1 MTLLEI
7 AASME
12 NAENA
17 FPTAAWK
24 TQRTRFPQ
32 FPQAICPCIYAFGI
46 NSQQP
51 NSQDLDL
58 GTWKGVQPIVQ
69 LVDLTFQDADDL
81 EQVQDGFGNGN
92 LIVAIGMR
100 SENTSG
106 QFGHVGAGAGNHAP
120 ERTRV
125 RREPAMSERF
135 SDEVNEEDRCRSR
148 SAVDAGVSGGTNSP
162 AAPSAQGESCQGVLI
177 EGERLQALSGVA
189 VEFVTYWL
197 RDGGC
202 GMCGGVPH
210 STTCFVGRVA
220 ALLASDGSPR

>member
-58 GTWKGVQPIVQ
+58 GTWKGVQLIAQ
-69 LVDLTFQDADDL
+69 LVDRTLEDLDDF
-81 EQVQDGFGNGN
+81 EQVQDGFGNGD
-92 LIVAIGMR
+92 LVVAVRMR
-100 SENTSG
+100 SEDTSSE
-106 QFGHVGAGAGNHAP
+106 FGHVGAGRRNHAD
-120 ERTRV
+120 
-125 RREPAMSERF
+125 S
-135 SDEVNEEDRCRSR
+135 
-148 SAVDAGVSGGTNSP
+148 
-162 AAPSAQGESCQGVLI
+162 VL
-177 EGERLQALSGVA
+177 E
-189 VEFVTYWL
+189 
-197 RDGGC
+197 
-202 GMCGGVPH
+202 
-210 STTCFVGRVA
+210 
-220 ALLASDGSPR
+220 SDGSPR